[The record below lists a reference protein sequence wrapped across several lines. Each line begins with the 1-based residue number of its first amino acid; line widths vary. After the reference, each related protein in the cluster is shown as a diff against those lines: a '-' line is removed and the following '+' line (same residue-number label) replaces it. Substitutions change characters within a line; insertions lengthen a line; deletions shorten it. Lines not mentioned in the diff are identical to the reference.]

1 MFRLNQLFRF
11 TGNVYIA
18 DQQSARIRKI
28 TAATGTISSI
38 AGKGSSGTYSGDGG
52 AATSAGLN
60 YVRGVALDA
69 SGTTLYV
76 V

>member
-1 MFRLNQLFRF
+1 MFRINQLFRF
-11 TGNVYIA
+11 IGNVYIA
-18 DQQSARIRKI
+18 DQGSARIRKI

-38 AGKGSSGTYSGDGG
+38 AGTGSDTYSGDGG

>member
-1 MFRLNQLFRF
+1 MFRINQLFRF
-11 TGNVYIA
+11 IGNVYIA
-18 DQQSARIRKI
+18 DQGSARIRKI
-28 TAATGTISSI
+28 TAATGTMSSI
-38 AGKGSSGTYSGDGG
+38 AGIGSGTYSGDGG